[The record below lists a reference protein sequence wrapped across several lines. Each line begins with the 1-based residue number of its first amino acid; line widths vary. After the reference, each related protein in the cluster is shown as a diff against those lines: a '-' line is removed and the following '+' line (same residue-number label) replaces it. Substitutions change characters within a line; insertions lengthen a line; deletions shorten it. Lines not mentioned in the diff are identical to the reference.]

1 MRSDRNFHSGSNSN
15 NYNNNSNYNNIKN
28 VVWYKLILALDAGS
42 NSSGS
47 SRPPL
52 GGHNVPVNPP
62 S

>member
-1 MRSDRNFHSGSNSN
+1 MRSDRNFPSRSNNN

-47 SRPPL
+47 SRPP
-52 GGHNVPVNPP
+52 
-62 S
+62 